1 MTITE
6 FDRLERSV
14 ESLAELVIAVQD
26 KGMIDGWREYILDQ
40 ARRSGIDNKTLAA
53 AIKAQREKK

>member
-14 ESLAELVIAVQD
+14 ESLAELVIACQD